1 MQHLLYCPNTAG
13 CQTLSA
19 NTIPKQEAKWLL
31 ERKTPLLFC
40 NQTVT
45 KIQPYSC
52 LLTSGFFR
60 KWVGEETSLVL
71 PSLPQFSRTT
81 PIFSCTSFQKP
92 KYNSADH
99 LQIFLAPEPTLHATT
114 SSINHKT
121 FCMPAGT
128 NHPNYRLLFREAS
141 TVQKY
146 RGLNGKK
153 KKKLFCRGK
162 DIELTIRDYILET
175 ANCYPEQKKT
185 EMLPRTEKPREEENR
200 REVLT

>member
-1 MQHLLYCPNTAG
+1 M
-13 CQTLSA
+13 
-19 NTIPKQEAKWLL
+19 
-31 ERKTPLLFC
+31 
-40 NQTVT
+40 
-45 KIQPYSC
+45 
-52 LLTSGFFR
+52 TSDFFR

-71 PSLPQFSRTT
+71 PSLPQFSRTM

-99 LQIFLAPEPTLHATT
+99 LQIFLAPEPTLYATT

-146 RGLNGKK
+146 RGLKQKK
-153 KKKLFCRGK
+153 KVLLQRKRYRTDYKRSYIGNRQLLSGAKEDRDAPKNRETQTRG
-162 DIELTIRDYILET
+162 
-175 ANCYPEQKKT
+175 EQGRGSHLGGFSWGQWGP
-185 EMLPRTEKPREEENR
+185 LPCHFWHRGEADRHR
-200 REVLT
+200 WSQMVLQN